1 MFLDEG
7 IEGITV
13 KTLKSYVV
21 RQALSVLLVVVS
33 VNVFLPHRYTINV

>member
-1 MFLDEG
+1 MFLDKG

-13 KTLKSYVV
+13 KTLKSYAVK
-21 RQALSVLLVVVS
+21 RALSVWLVVVS